1 MRSGSFKVT
10 STWIVLGLM
19 AGTVGC
25 SKPSGGE
32 KPAENKPAAQSNTST
47 PAGDQPAAAS
57 SSSASTS
64 PLKLTIGS
72 PAPELNIEHWV
83 STGKGKFQPVTKF
96 TPGQVYVVEF
106 WATWCGPCVASMPH
120 LAATQAKY
128 ADRGVQLISISD
140 EELPTVQSFLER
152 PFQDA
157 GSDHGSS
164 SAQTPS
170 GADAAASG
178 ETASAATGQPAT
190 YGELT
195 SVYCL
200 TTDPDRSSF
209 DAYMEAAGQNGI
221 PTAFIVGKTGLVE
234 WIGHPMSMDDTLEQ
248 VVAGTWD
255 REKFAAEF
263 RIEQEMNMLQM
274 RAIQLARA
282 GELDKAK
289 QFLTEARA
297 TATSD
302 AAKAQID
309 GLIAQIELIAIRG
322 LAAAGKMDEALAATD
337 KLRASVDPQQAWQI
351 DLFKFRLLL
360 QAGRDDVTEV
370 ARSISQADV
379 PAMVLNTIAW
389 DVYQQSQQPSA
400 KVAPGLVEVAV
411 SAAERAA
418 SLEPTRAGVLDTLAH
433 LLHLQGNLQRAIE
446 VQTKAVELGGPN
458 ANEMSEF
465 LKKLQAESE
474 SAKP

>member
-1 MRSGSFKVT
+1 MRSGSFKIS

-32 KPAENKPAAQSNTST
+32 KPAENKPAALSNTSS

-64 PLKLTIGS
+64 PLRLTIGS

-128 ADRGVQLISISD
+128 ADQGVQLISISD

-157 GSDHGSS
+157 GADHGSS
-164 SAQTPS
+164 SGQT
-170 GADAAASG
+170 AAAG
-178 ETASAATGQPAT
+178 AAGQPAT

-234 WIGHPMSMDDTLEQ
+234 WIGHPMSMDDALAQ

-282 GELDKAK
+282 GEVDKAK
-289 QFLTEARA
+289 QFLIEARA
-297 TATSD
+297 SATSD

-309 GLIAQIELIAIRG
+309 ELIAQMELVAIRG
-322 LAAAGKMDEALAATD
+322 LAAAGKMDEALAAIE
-337 KLRASVDPQQAWQI
+337 KLRATVDPKQAWQI

-389 DVYQQSQQPSA
+389 DVYQQSQQPNA

-411 SAAERAA
+411 SSAERAA

-446 VQTKAVELGGPN
+446 VQTKAVELGGTSSQ
-458 ANEMSEF
+458 EIGEF